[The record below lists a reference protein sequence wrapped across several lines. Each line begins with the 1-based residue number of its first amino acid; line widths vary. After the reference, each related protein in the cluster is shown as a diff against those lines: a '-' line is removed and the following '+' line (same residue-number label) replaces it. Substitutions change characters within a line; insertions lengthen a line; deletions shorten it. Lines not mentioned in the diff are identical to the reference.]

1 MAHSSYAGYLAA
13 RDRLCG
19 VLVLTQSRAHP
30 GQNPQAR
37 HAARRSVLPGA
48 TLRGICA
55 EQGTC
60 SGEGNPFPRMGGESP
75 GEGRPPFP
83 GRGGDG
89 GDGLALF
96 VFIYGYPCQKFSVK
110 GLIARACKK
119 GACKERLRRVKPHY
133 SVIRCNYM

>member
-55 EQGTC
+55 KQGTR
-60 SGEGNPFPRMGGESP
+60 SGEGNPFPRMGGVS
-75 GEGRPPFP
+75 P
-83 GRGGDG
+83 GRGGPSPRRGGDW

>member
-1 MAHSSYAGYLAA
+1 MLGGSISSAP
-13 RDRLCG
+13 
-19 VLVLTQSRAHP
+19 VLDKMPDATCY
-30 GQNPQAR
+30 QAR
-37 HAARRSVLPGA
+37 RCAVFARNKERVVG
-48 TLRGICA
+48 RGIPSP
-55 EQGTC
+55 GW
-60 SGEGNPFPRMGGESP
+60 EGNPQGGEALP
-75 GEGRPPFP
+75 P
-83 GRGGDG
+83 GRGGPSPRRGGEG